1 MDTQNRNIFS
11 SIKSSHLC
19 KQDLCKLLDD
29 LIQLTNVVVLEEG
42 DLPGE
47 GSGEVVE
54 GPKEEEEGTVSS
66 CWGLEEQEDRDA
78 ERELR
83 LKF

>member
-1 MDTQNRNIFS
+1 M
-11 SIKSSHLC
+11 
-19 KQDLCKLLDD
+19 
-29 LIQLTNVVVLEEG
+29 VLEEG